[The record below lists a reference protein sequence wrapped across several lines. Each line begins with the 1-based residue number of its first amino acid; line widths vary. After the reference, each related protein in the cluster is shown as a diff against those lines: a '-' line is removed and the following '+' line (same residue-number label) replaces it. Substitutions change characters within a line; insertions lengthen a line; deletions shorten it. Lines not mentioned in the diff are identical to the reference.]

1 MPKAV
6 VVDDCVLRGDITIG
20 TGCVIHPK
28 ACIIGMV
35 EIVWTNLNIINLP
48 VHTLPFSAEGGPITI
63 GDNCIIEEYTTIINK
78 RKGDAPIPMTI
89 GANNI
94 FEVGSSI
101 ESRSIGERNI
111 FECKSRVS
119 ADVIVTTGCV
129 IGAGCQL
136 VGKQTLDEN
145 TVVYGKNC
153 QQRSA
158 FEKQG
163 SHILQLDFLRKVL
176 PNYHHLKNKK
186 KIVA

>member
-1 MPKAV
+1 MLFFLLSP
-6 VVDDCVLRGDITIG
+6 
-20 TGCVIHPK
+20 
-28 ACIIGMV
+28 
-35 EIVWTNLNIINLP
+35 NI
-48 VHTLPFSAEGGPITI
+48 AEGGPIII

-78 RKGDAPIPMTI
+78 RKDDTAVPMVI

-111 FECKSRVS
+111 FECKCKVS

-136 VGKQTLDEN
+136 IGKQTLNEN
-145 TVVYGKNC
+145 TVVFGKNC

-176 PNYHHLKNKK
+176 PNYHHLRSKK
-186 KIVA
+186 KIVV

>member
-1 MPKAV
+1 M
-6 VVDDCVLRGDITIG
+6 L
-20 TGCVIHPK
+20 
-28 ACIIGMV
+28 
-35 EIVWTNLNIINLP
+35 
-48 VHTLPFSAEGGPITI
+48 
-63 GDNCIIEEYTTIINK
+63 
-78 RKGDAPIPMTI
+78 I

-101 ESRSIGERNI
+101 ESRNIGERNI
-111 FECKSRVS
+111 FECKCRVS

-136 VGKQTLDEN
+136 IGAQTLGEN
-145 TVVYGKNC
+145 TVVHGKNC

-176 PNYHHLKNKK
+176 PNYHHLRGKK
-186 KIVA
+186 KAMP